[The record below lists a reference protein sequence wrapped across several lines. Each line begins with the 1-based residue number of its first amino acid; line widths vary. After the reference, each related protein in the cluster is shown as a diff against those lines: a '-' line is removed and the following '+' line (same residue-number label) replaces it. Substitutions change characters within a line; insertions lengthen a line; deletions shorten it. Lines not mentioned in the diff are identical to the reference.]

1 MQISRRGALLGATAA
16 VVTGATMASL
26 AIKAAGVKAALAGQE
41 MQALALFRQLNPAR
55 QEVSLMAMRAFLDT
69 QSANEANG
77 WTEEPPKR
85 AYIGGLPS

>member
-1 MQISRRGALLGATAA
+1 MQISRRNALMGATAAA
-16 VVTGATMASL
+16 VVTGATVVPL
-26 AIKAAGVKAALAGQE
+26 AIKAALAGE
-41 MQALALFRQLNPAR
+41 EAQALALFRQLNPAR

-69 QSANEANG
+69 QRANEANG